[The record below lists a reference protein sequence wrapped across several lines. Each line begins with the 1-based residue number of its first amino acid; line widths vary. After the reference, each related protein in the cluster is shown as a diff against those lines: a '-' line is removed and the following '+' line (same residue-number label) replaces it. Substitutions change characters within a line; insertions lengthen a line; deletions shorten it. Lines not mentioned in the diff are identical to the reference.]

1 MNDLLLCKP
10 GEIFLKGLNKHY
22 FEERLVAN
30 VKRRLKPIGHFR
42 VTYLQSALYIEAA
55 DDAADLDAAYDAV
68 RKVFGIATITRAA
81 ACEKDKDAITALAKT
96 YLHDAMT
103 AARSFKV
110 ETKRSDKR
118 FPMTSIELSQYVGGE
133 LAEAFPNTVVD
144 VHDPE
149 LTVRLEVREQAAYVH
164 AQAVEAAGGMPVGC
178 NGAAVTLLS
187 GGIDSPVAAW
197 CMARRG
203 LALHHIHFASPPYT
217 SLRAKLKVRDLAR
230 ELVEYTGNCTL
241 FVVPYTK
248 PQEYIRDNAPDVL
261 FTVLMR
267 RSMLRIANQVA
278 KKLEL
283 QALITGESLAQVASQ
298 TMAALACTDQAQDLP
313 VLRPCIGMDK
323 IEIINISRKIGTFET
338 SIEPYEDCCTIFTPP
353 HPKTNPT
360 LDEILAAEAAMPG
373 LAALEAEAAENV
385 EKIYIRMGDD
395 ELL

>member
-1 MNDLLLCKP
+1 MKDLLLCKP

-164 AQAVEAAGGMPVGC
+164 AQAVEAAGGMPVGT
-178 NGAAVTLLS
+178 GGKGLLLIS
-187 GGIDSPVAAW
+187 GGIDSPVAGYM
-197 CMARRG
+197 MAKRG
-203 LALHHIHFASPPYT
+203 MKVDCLHFNSYPYT
-217 SLRAKLKVRDLAR
+217 NEQAKEKVVELAKI
-230 ELVEYTGNCTL
+230 LSEYTLGTKLNVVSVTHIQEKIHEKCAPELMITL
-241 FVVPYTK
+241 
-248 PQEYIRDNAPDVL
+248 L
-261 FTVLMR
+261 R
-267 RSMLRIANQVA
+267 RFMYRIAERYA
-278 KKLEL
+278 KKIGA
-283 QALITGESLAQVASQ
+283 QCLITGESLGQVASQ
-298 TMAALACTDQAQDLP
+298 TIEGMTSSNAVVENLP
-313 VLRPCIGMDK
+313 VLRPLVGFDK
-323 IEIINISRKIGTFET
+323 NEIIERSVKIGAYET
-338 SIEPYEDCCTIFTPP
+338 SILPYEDCCTVFLPDFPAIR
-353 HPKTNPT
+353 PK
-360 LDEILAAEAAMPG
+360 LSFIESEESKL
-373 LAALEAEAAENV
+373 NV
-385 EKIYIRMGDD
+385 E
-395 ELL
+395 ELIEEALSTLEVISL